1 MQLEQNF
8 NETQREKDGLSTQIV
23 DLEIQF
29 EEGVSERSRL
39 LEEGRGQIKELQ
51 IQLDAAELELSRRYA
66 SIQKLTEEADDW
78 QSKFEFISG
87 EQTRLLAHNIEL
99 ENQKTV
105 ITEECALIQSKA
117 ETNEKDLLRTK
128 QALGKSK
135 IKLMFKFP
143 SL

>member
-117 ETNEKDLLRTK
+117 ETNEKELIRTK
-128 QALGKSK
+128 QALGKFKS
-135 IKLMFKFP
+135 KLMFKFP
-143 SL
+143 PL